1 MGGIYVMSAFDISGG
16 VPPHVLHN
24 DVDFSAHQQERYVMK
39 AKNSLAMK
47 VALAAT
53 LSGVV
58 TAGGGGS
65 SIRSSERQW
74 GC

>member
-1 MGGIYVMSAFDISGG
+1 MSAFDISGG

-58 TAGGGGS
+58 AAGGGLQHSGS
-65 SIRSSERQW
+65 RTPMGMLRN
-74 GC
+74 

>member
-1 MGGIYVMSAFDISGG
+1 MSAFDISGG

-24 DVDFSAHQQERYVMK
+24 DVDFSAHQQGRYVMK

-58 TAGGGGS
+58 AAGGGA
-65 SIRSSERQW
+65 SIRGSEHRW